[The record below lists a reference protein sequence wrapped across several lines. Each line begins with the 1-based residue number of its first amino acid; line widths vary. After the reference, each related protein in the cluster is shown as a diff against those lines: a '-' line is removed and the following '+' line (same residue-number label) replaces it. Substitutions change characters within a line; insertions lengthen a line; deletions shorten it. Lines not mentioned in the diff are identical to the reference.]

1 MFRPRVIPIL
11 LLKDGKLVNSV
22 LFKKYTYIGDPIN
35 AVRLFNDLMVDELVI
50 LDISATKRGK
60 SFSMELVHKL
70 GDEAHMPF
78 SVGGGINSIGVAREI
93 FSAGAE
99 KIVLNTSAYLDKKLV
114 QELASLYGSSSI
126 TVCLDIKRFLGK
138 PKVYSHSKAVGFS
151 KDPVIMASEM
161 EKLGAGELI
170 VNSVDNDGK
179 MSGYD
184 NNLIKAI
191 SKATTLP
198 IVASGGAGSLADMV
212 AAINAGASAVAA
224 SSLFVYH
231 GPRKAVLINYPSRED
246 RTHAFNLIK

>member
-1 MFRPRVIPIL
+1 MGLQVSPYAWIL
-11 LLKDGKLVNSV
+11 RD
-22 LFKKYTYIGDPIN
+22 
-35 AVRLFNDLMVDELVI
+35 
-50 LDISATKRGK
+50 
-60 SFSMELVHKL
+60 
-70 GDEAHMPF
+70 
-78 SVGGGINSIGVAREI
+78 
-93 FSAGAE
+93 
-99 KIVLNTSAYLDKKLV
+99 
-114 QELASLYGSSSI
+114 
-126 TVCLDIKRFLGK
+126 FLGK

-198 IVASGGAGSLADMV
+198 IVASGGGGSLADMV